1 MIKKSIQFINYLFFL
16 LFVGI
21 IAIIPFR
28 ILYFV
33 ADFLAWLLRRVVKYR
48 LAVVEDNL
56 SQSDLTLTPN
66 EKDKIIRE
74 IYRNLADVLMEGIKS
89 FSMRRASIIKRHKV
103 LNPELV
109 NPYHARGDSLILVT
123 GHIGNWEWGSLS
135 AGIQTPYHILGF
147 YKPLRN
153 KFIDRFLRYSRSK
166 FGTLL
171 APIRQTSLSF
181 EKQKG
186 TPTVFLM
193 AADQNPSRV
202 SRAIWQNFLGRPTAF
217 LHGPEK
223 HAVKNNYPVIFAE
236 INRVKRGM
244 YELTLSVL
252 VENPMECVPGEI
264 TSLYAAKL
272 EKYIRQNPS
281 SWLWTH
287 KRWKHKPPKESISV
301 KRSLDTSYRP
311 NLCRSFQ

>member
-16 LFVGI
+16 FFVGL
-21 IAIIPFR
+21 IAIMPFR

-33 ADFLAWLLRRVVKYR
+33 ADFFAWLLRRVIKYR
-48 LAVVEDNL
+48 LQVVKDNL
-56 SQSDLTLTPN
+56 SQSNLSLTTE

-74 IYRNLADVLMEGIKS
+74 IYRNLADILLEGIKS
-89 FSMRRASIIKRHKV
+89 FSMSRASIIKRHKV
-103 LNPELV
+103 LNPELIA
-109 NPYHARGDSLILVT
+109 PYHARGQSLILVT

-135 AGIQTPYHILGF
+135 AGLQTPYQILGF
-147 YKPLRN
+147 YKTIKN
-153 KFIDRFLRYSRSK
+153 TFIDRFIRYSRSK

-171 APIRQTSLSF
+171 APIKQTSLSF
-181 EKQKG
+181 ERQKG

-193 AADQNPSRV
+193 AADQNPTRV
-202 SRAIWQNFLGRPTAF
+202 SQAIWQQFLGRPTAF

-223 HAVKNNYPVIFAE
+223 HAVNNHYPVIFTE

-252 VENPMECVPGEI
+252 VENPMACKPGEI
-264 TSLYAAKL
+264 TSRYVAKL
-272 EKYIRQNPS
+272 ETFIRQNPS

-287 KRWKHKPPKESISV
+287 KRWKHKPEINQ
-301 KRSLDTSYRP
+301 D
-311 NLCRSFQ
+311 

>member
-1 MIKKSIQFINYLFFL
+1 MIKKTIQFINYLFFL
-16 LFVGI
+16 FFTGL
-21 IAIIPFR
+21 IAIMPFR
-28 ILYFV
+28 ILYYV
-33 ADFLAWLLRRVVKYR
+33 ADFMAWLLRRVVKYR

-56 SQSDLTLTPN
+56 SQSDLTLTPK

-74 IYRNLADVLMEGIKS
+74 IYRNLADILLEGIKS
-89 FSMRRASIIKRHKV
+89 FSMSRASIIKRHKV

-109 NPYHARGDSLILVT
+109 SPYHARGESLILVT

-135 AGIQTPYHILGF
+135 AGLQTPFQILGF
-147 YKPLRN
+147 YKTIKNR
-153 KFIDRFLRYSRSK
+153 FIDNFIRYTRSK
-166 FGTLL
+166 SGTIL
-171 APIRQTSLSF
+171 ASIKETSLSF
-181 EKQKG
+181 ERQKG

-193 AADQNPSRV
+193 AADQNPSKV
-202 SRAIWQNFLGRPTAF
+202 SQAIWQQFLGRPTAF

-223 HAVKNNYPVIFAE
+223 HAVNNNYPVIFAE

-252 VENPMECVPGEI
+252 VENPGECAPGEI

-272 EKYIRQNPS
+272 ERFIRENPS

-287 KRWKHKPPKESISV
+287 KRWKHKPVTE
-301 KRSLDTSYRP
+301 TAAG
-311 NLCRSFQ
+311 